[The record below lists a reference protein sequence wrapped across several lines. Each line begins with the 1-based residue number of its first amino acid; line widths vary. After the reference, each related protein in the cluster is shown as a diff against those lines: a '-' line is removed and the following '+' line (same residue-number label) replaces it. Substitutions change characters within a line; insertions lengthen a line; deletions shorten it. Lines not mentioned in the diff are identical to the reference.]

1 MADDQIYEK
10 YQAKAISEIDQL
22 GHEIAESLAD
32 RHPGCAA
39 VIGSG
44 HPLADIVLIKYAPQ
58 PAEVQEGVAF
68 FGRTGQ
74 AVLKSLQRLRVD
86 PLLVYGTGCLK
97 AAIDP
102 DEDDGTLAREWLSRE
117 LHITQPR
124 IVVVMGEDAREFLDS
139 IRFPLASR
147 SSGTVGAIERW
158 TPTIELLA
166 VPDIDRS
173 LNDSAS
179 KQAFWTAF
187 RVLGEWYENLPVL
200 SGRRGV
206 NVRLLAAALVLFCAV
221 DAAAPHL
228 PEPGHTGQ
236 LAFLALVS
244 IPLATLVVYAL
255 AGADPAP
262 VRLAVATLAC
272 AVAAAVSI
280 RLGYPGT
287 PATAAKLVA
296 AACIGVALAG
306 ALRGIAELVGIALV
320 VAVVDIYSVA
330 AGPTHEIVAHHPG
343 VLDDLA
349 LNLRVLGPT
358 TWRRSA
364 SATSSSSPCSA
375 PPPPGWRCTG
385 GSDGRP

>member
-10 YQAKAISEIDQL
+10 YQAKAISEINQL

-86 PLLVYGTGCLK
+86 PLLVYGTDCLK

-102 DEDDGTLAREWLSRE
+102 DEEDVSLAREWLSRE

-139 IRFPLASR
+139 IRFPLAAR
-147 SSGTVGAIERW
+147 SSGELGAIERW

-179 KQAFWTAF
+179 KQALWTAF
-187 RVLGEWYENLPVL
+187 RVLGEWYENLP
-200 SGRRGV
+200 
-206 NVRLLAAALVLFCAV
+206 
-221 DAAAPHL
+221 P
-228 PEPGHTGQ
+228 
-236 LAFLALVS
+236 
-244 IPLATLVVYAL
+244 Y
-255 AGADPAP
+255 
-262 VRLAVATLAC
+262 
-272 AVAAAVSI
+272 
-280 RLGYPGT
+280 
-287 PATAAKLVA
+287 
-296 AACIGVALAG
+296 
-306 ALRGIAELVGIALV
+306 
-320 VAVVDIYSVA
+320 
-330 AGPTHEIVAHHPG
+330 
-343 VLDDLA
+343 
-349 LNLRVLGPT
+349 
-358 TWRRSA
+358 
-364 SATSSSSPCSA
+364 
-375 PPPPGWRCTG
+375 
-385 GSDGRP
+385 